1 MTRLTIYF
9 DSHCPL
15 CMTEMKQLKDADR
28 NARLVFADLHAED
41 FSQRYPHID
50 PERAY
55 NALHVETDKGEL
67 LTGLDA
73 NCAVWRAVDKKRW
86 LKVLRWPVIG
96 WFADIAYRFFAQH
109 REMISRL
116 LTGKARC
123 DVCSINVERDL
134 NSRNQHNTV

>member
-1 MTRLTIYF
+1 MSQLTIYF

-15 CMTEMKQLKDADR
+15 CMSEMKQLKHADR
-28 NARLVFADLHAED
+28 NARLVFADLHAEG

-55 NALHVETDKGEL
+55 NELHVETDKGEL
-67 LTGLDA
+67 MTGLDA
-73 NCAVWRAVDKKRW
+73 NCAVWQAVGKNRW
-86 LKVLRWPVIG
+86 LKILRWPVIR
-96 WFADIAYRFFAQH
+96 WFADIAYRFFARH
-109 REMISRL
+109 RETISRL

-134 NSRNQHNTV
+134 NSRNKHNTV